1 MICLKDGR
9 VFKFIINTETMWKK
23 IYDFIEKFA
32 FVRVKK
38 HFFAFKH
45 FESNKKLEESC
56 IGWHLFDLVREF
68 NRMEI

>member
-1 MICLKDGR
+1 
-9 VFKFIINTETMWKK
+9 MWKK

-45 FESNKKLEESC
+45 FEYNKKLEESC
-56 IGWHLFDLVREF
+56 IGWHIFDLVR
-68 NRMEI
+68 